1 MLWPGARNIM
11 KKLKDLFNL
20 KNKVAI
26 VTGGLGHLGFA
37 MTEALLE
44 LDAEV
49 VVTCTKEELK
59 GKDAQE
65 KLKYL
70 KNNYGKISTSVID
83 FLDKNSLVNFFNS
96 IKKADILINGAY
108 CGSKKAIDE
117 MNIEDFNSGIDGT
130 LSSVFLC
137 CKLFFN
143 KCSGKGVI
151 INIGSMYGLVSP
163 DYRIYKQNNLGS
175 PASYAAAKAG
185 VIQLTKYLASYW
197 SKYGMR
203 VNSISPGPFPKKDV
217 IKNKK
222 FYNSLKSKTMLGRI
236 GEPEDLKGIVA
247 LLSSDASSY
256 ITGQNFIIDG
266 GWTAW

>member
-1 MLWPGARNIM
+1 MR
-11 KKLKDLFNL
+11 KLQNLFNL

-44 LDAEV
+44 LEAEV
-49 VVTCTKEELK
+49 IITSTKEELK
-59 GKDAQE
+59 DKKATE

-70 KNNYGKISTSVID
+70 KDNYGKVSASIID
-83 FLDKNSLVNFFNS
+83 FSDEKSVVTFFS
-96 IKKADILINGAY
+96 SVKKVDILINNAVSW
-108 CGSKKAIDE
+108 SKKAKNATD
-117 MNIEDFNSGIDGT
+117 IEYFKDGINGT

-143 KCSGKGVI
+143 LCKGKGVI
-151 INIGSMYGLVSP
+151 INIGSMYGVVSP
-163 DYRIYKQNNLGS
+163 DWRIYKQNNFSS

-185 VIQLTKYLASYW
+185 VIQLTRYLASYW
-197 SKYGMR
+197 SRYGMR
-203 VNSISPGPFPKKDV
+203 VNSISPGPFPKKEV
-217 IKNKK
+217 IKDKK
-222 FYNSLKSKTMLGRI
+222 FLNSLKEKTMLGRI